1 MCSDCTDHGVELL
14 DDINT
19 RHPEDEDQI
28 KVLRMLRAEINERIV
43 ELGGELALDDEE
55 DEDDKL
61 WDDDLED
68 E

>member
-1 MCSDCTDHGVELL
+1 LL
-14 DDINT
+14 DDINA

-28 KVLRMLRAEINERIV
+28 KVLRMLRAEINERIA
-43 ELGGELALDDEE
+43 ELGGDLTAFDEE